1 MVGLVLLTA
10 MLTGAVTEAE
20 YIDGGLLQKFFLV
33 VFFSHI
39 YYTLIFG
46 PFPNSGFTIA
56 TTCSEDT
63 FGSL

>member
-1 MVGLVLLTA
+1 MVGCY
-10 MLTGAVTEAE
+10 E
-20 YIDGGLLQKFFLV
+20 KNFFFLV
-33 VFFSHI
+33 VFFFLTYI
-39 YYTLIFG
+39 YTTHLFFG

>member
-1 MVGLVLLTA
+1 

-20 YIDGGLLQKFFLV
+20 YIDGGLLQKNFFFLV
-33 VFFSHI
+33 VFFFLTYI
-39 YYTLIFG
+39 YTTHLFFG

>member
-1 MVGLVLLTA
+1 MVGCY
-10 MLTGAVTEAE
+10 EKNFFF
-20 YIDGGLLQKFFLV
+20 GG

-39 YYTLIFG
+39 YIYTTHLFFG